1 MRAFGAHTP
10 ARGAE
15 TIAICALCE
24 WRTGANRWSIF
35 LQTVLMLERHTRP
48 SRGEIDEAALA
59 LLARH
64 GAQILATARRYAAN
78 PDDAEDAYQ
87 RGLEILL
94 TKAPTTRE
102 EELVPWLKTVVKH
115 EAFAL
120 RRQRERLTPVTGD
133 GEPVERGTTPGATHE
148 QAERYE
154 RLSQS
159 AEALNRLKPQEIR
172 CLVLRAQGLSYR
184 EICTAT
190 GFTYTKVN
198 RCLTEGRQALSGRLA
213 GIEGGIECARL
224 APLLSALADGEA
236 DAAAL
241 ARLRPHLKTCLRCRA
256 RLREFRAAP
265 SRVAGLVPVALTA
278 GEDGMRRLVESAVG
292 ALQQKTEALLAA
304 THHKAAALG
313 ERAQTAAELVT
324 GQKVAAL
331 AASAAALAGGGT
343 AVDQLAN
350 HHGPPRPAATAR
362 QAQAQAPGPEE
373 QQPAAVPTSPPPLTT
388 EPPATTDPAT
398 TPAPEVR
405 PPTPPDP
412 ANEFEAG
419 AAPPTGEVDATPPA
433 ASAAP
438 SPVAAA
444 PGADAPAASRAGT
457 PTSGAPAPKAA
468 ASRPAPNQTDATG
481 EFAP

>member
-1 MRAFGAHTP
+1 
-10 ARGAE
+10 
-15 TIAICALCE
+15 
-24 WRTGANRWSIF
+24 
-35 LQTVLMLERHTRP
+35 MLERRTRP

-102 EELVPWLKTVVKH
+102 DELVPWLKTVVKH

-133 GEPVERGTTPGATHE
+133 GEPVERGTAPSATHE

-159 AEALNRLKPQEIR
+159 AEALSRLKPQEIR

-184 EICTAT
+184 EICNAT

-213 GIEGGIECARL
+213 GIEGGVECARL
-224 APLLSALADGEA
+224 TPLLSALADGEA

-241 ARLRPHLKTCLRCRA
+241 ARLRPHLKTCLSCRA

-265 SRVAGLVPVALTA
+265 QRVATVVPVALTA
-278 GEDGMRRLVESAVG
+278 GEDGMRRLVETAVG
-292 ALQQKTEALLAA
+292 AIQQKTEALVAA

-313 ERAQTAAELVT
+313 DRAQTAAELVT

-350 HHGPPRPAATAR
+350 HHGPPRHAATAR
-362 QAQAQAPGPEE
+362 QAQTPPPQEQQAPAP
-373 QQPAAVPTSPPPLTT
+373 PPTSPPPLSPEQLATT
-388 EPPATTDPAT
+388 EQAAPPPPPPA
-398 TPAPEVR
+398 
-405 PPTPPDP
+405 PPPPPDP

-419 AAPPTGEVDATPPA
+419 AARPTGEPAGAPPGAGEPSPA
-433 ASAAP
+433 APASGSSAARAAP
-438 SPVAAA
+438 SP
-444 PGADAPAASRAGT
+444 SH
-457 PTSGAPAPKAA
+457 
-468 ASRPAPNQTDATG
+468 ATG

>member
-1 MRAFGAHTP
+1 
-10 ARGAE
+10 
-15 TIAICALCE
+15 
-24 WRTGANRWSIF
+24 
-35 LQTVLMLERHTRP
+35 MLERRTRP

-78 PDDAEDAYQ
+78 AEDAEDAYQ

-120 RRQRERLTPVTGD
+120 RRQRERFTPVTGD
-133 GEPVERGTTPGATHE
+133 GEPIERGTGAAATHE

-159 AEALNRLKPQEIR
+159 AEALSRLKPQEIR

-184 EICTAT
+184 EICETT

-198 RCLTEGRQALSGRLA
+198 RCLTEGRQALAGRLA
-213 GIEGGIECARL
+213 GIEEGAECARL

-236 DAAAL
+236 DAATV
-241 ARLRPHLKTCLRCRA
+241 ARLRPHLKTCLTCRA
-256 RLREFRAAP
+256 RLREYRAAP
-265 SRVAGLVPVALTA
+265 SRVAALMPVA
-278 GEDGMRRLVESAVG
+278 AVSP
-292 ALQQKTEALLAA
+292 AKADELLAWAQQKADALLAA

-350 HHGPPRPAATAR
+350 HQGPPRPTAPIEQ
-362 QAQAQAPGPEE
+362 QASEPPADE
-373 QQPAAVPTSPPPLTT
+373 QPAAAPPVAAPPTTAPLPTSVEPTAPPPAETSPP
-388 EPPATTDPAT
+388 
-398 TPAPEVR
+398 
-405 PPTPPDP
+405 PPDP
-412 ANEFEAG
+412 ANEFDAAALTAPPSAGPAAVEAG
-419 AAPPTGEVDATPPA
+419 R
-433 ASAAP
+433 ASARSSPPPDSP
-438 SPVAAA
+438 SP
-444 PGADAPAASRAGT
+444 ASAQPQPKATRAG
-457 PTSGAPAPKAA
+457 S
-468 ASRPAPNQTDATG
+468 

>member
-1 MRAFGAHTP
+1 
-10 ARGAE
+10 
-15 TIAICALCE
+15 
-24 WRTGANRWSIF
+24 
-35 LQTVLMLERHTRP
+35 
-48 SRGEIDEAALA
+48 
-59 LLARH
+59 
-64 GAQILATARRYAAN
+64 
-78 PDDAEDAYQ
+78 
-87 RGLEILL
+87 
-94 TKAPTTRE
+94 
-102 EELVPWLKTVVKH
+102 VPWLKTVVKH

-133 GEPVERGTTPGATHE
+133 GEPVERGTAAAATHE

-159 AEALNRLKPQEIR
+159 AEALSRLKPQEIR

-184 EICTAT
+184 EICNAT

-213 GIEGGIECARL
+213 GIEGGLECARL

-241 ARLRPHLKTCLRCRA
+241 ARLRPHLKTCLSCRA

-265 SRVAGLVPVALTA
+265 QRVAALVPVALPA
-278 GEDGMRRLVESAVG
+278 GEDGMRRLLESAVG
-292 ALQQKTEALLAA
+292 AVQQKAEALLAA
-304 THHKAAALG
+304 THHKAAVLS
-313 ERAQTAAELVT
+313 ERAQTAAELAT

-350 HHGPPRPAATAR
+350 HHGPPGDATTAR
-362 QAQAQAPGPEE
+362 QAQTPTPDD
-373 QQPAAVPTSPPPLTT
+373 QQPAAPPPTSPPPP
-388 EPPATTDPAT
+388 EQPATADPAT
-398 TPAPEVR
+398 PPAPE
-405 PPTPPDP
+405 PPPPPPPDP

-419 AAPPTGEVDATPPA
+419 AARPIGA
-433 ASAAP
+433 A
-438 SPVAAA
+438 AAA
-444 PGADAPAASRAGT
+444 PAAANAPRTASAPSAPA
-457 PTSGAPAPKAA
+457 
-468 ASRPAPNQTDATG
+468 RPAPARSAAGG